1 MKKESVGI
9 VETKLFNL
17 TDDLQLE
24 SGKTLSNVTIA
35 YETYGKLNKEKNN
48 AILVCHALSGDAH
61 AAGWHK
67 GDSKPGWWEILIGP
81 GKALDSEKYFI
92 ISSNVLGGCKGSTG
106 PSSPKPNSSKKDNGK
121 KESNENL
128 YGLDFPLVT
137 IKDMVNAQKKL
148 VDSFKI
154 KKLLAVVGGSM
165 GGMQVLQWMVSYPK
179 MVKKAI
185 PIATAGR
192 SSPQQIAFNEVG
204 RQAIISDLNWNNGD
218 YYLSEPP
225 ENGLALARMVAHI
238 TYLSNE
244 SMYEKFGRD
253 LKDKDE
259 LSYDFKLDFQVESYL
274 HYQGESF
281 VKRFDANSYLY
292 ISKAIDYFDLSKNG
306 SLIEGFK
313 DVKSKVQIIA
323 IDSDWLYPPDQ
334 SKDILTALNAND
346 VDVSYN
352 ELKSNYGHDAFLLDG
367 GQLNYIVSNFLS
379 DTVVQDL
386 MYQNITSITKET
398 KIEDAAK
405 KMFKEHVTHLPV
417 INEDQKLIGI
427 VTAWDLS
434 KSIAT
439 KCSTL
444 NEIMTKNVETCNSND
459 PIEKIASQMKK
470 YDISCLPVVDDD
482 NKLKGI
488 ITTDQIS
495 HLLTK

>member
-1 MKKESVGI
+1 MKRESVGI
-9 VETKLFNL
+9 VETKYFKITENL
-17 TDDLQLE
+17 KLE

-61 AAGWHK
+61 AAGWHR
-67 GDSKPGWWEILIGP
+67 GARKPGWWEILIGP

-92 ISSNVLGGCKGSTG
+92 ISSNVLGGCQGSTG
-106 PSSPKPNSSKKDNGK
+106 PSSINPNSSKKNIEKD
-121 KESNENL
+121 SNKNR
-128 YGLDFPLVT
+128 YGLDFPVVT
-137 IKDMVNAQKKL
+137 IKDMVKAQKKL

-165 GGMQVLQWMVSYPK
+165 GGMQVLQWIVSYPK

-185 PIATAGR
+185 PIATTAH

-204 RQAIISDLNWNNGD
+204 RQAIISDQNWKNGN
-218 YYLSEPP
+218 YYSSEPP
-225 ENGLALARMVAHI
+225 ENGLAVARMVAHI
-238 TYLSNE
+238 TYLSDE

-253 LKDKDE
+253 LKDKEE
-259 LSYDFKLDFQVESYL
+259 LSYDFTMDFQVESYL

-292 ISKAIDYFDLSKNG
+292 ISKAIDYFDLSSNG

-313 DVKSKVQIIA
+313 DVKSKVKIIA
-323 IDSDWLYPPDQ
+323 IDSDWLYPPNQ

-346 VDVSYN
+346 VEVSYN
-352 ELKSNYGHDAFLLDG
+352 ELKSSYGHDAFLLEG
-367 GQLNYIVSNFLS
+367 GQLNYIVANFLS
-379 DTVVQDL
+379 DTVVKDL
-386 MYQNITSITKET
+386 MNQDTTTITKDT

-405 KMFKEHVTHLPV
+405 KMLKEHVTHLPV
-417 INEDQKLIGI
+417 ISNDQKLIGI

-434 KSIAT
+434 KSIAI
-439 KCSTL
+439 KCNSL
-444 NEIMTKNVETCNSND
+444 NEIMTKNVKTCTSNE
-459 PIEKIASQMKK
+459 PIEKIASKMKK
-470 YDISCLPVVDDD
+470 YDISCLPVVDKDC
-482 NKLKGI
+482 KLKGI

-495 HLLTK
+495 HLLTQ